1 MKEFIMSKSRLLSE
15 AGFLLAV
22 SLLLLVN
29 QGFVAVQVIYLLI
42 AVIFTGVS
50 YLLPRIANWFFQ
62 VILLLLCTFWP
73 ELALFLPALM
83 RVIAPEDSKD
93 DVLFLLGFLL
103 IATVVHHS
111 LTELAFVILLL
122 LFAFYLRKKDQ
133 RMSDLEKKYIAS
145 KDTHWEKQQQLSQKN
160 KALALS
166 QETKLALQIA
176 EERNRIARDIHDNVG
191 HLLSSAILQIGAL
204 EMINQEPKL
213 NDPLANL
220 SATVHTGMDRIRQS
234 VHDLHETSISFQQS
248 LEFLIADFPSPVTI
262 EGNLFE
268 GLNEAQQNC
277 FLMVIKE
284 ALTNSIKHSHA
295 KTLVLHFRTLPAF
308 FRLQIT
314 NDGVRTSQNPD
325 TGIGLK
331 TMRQRVQEQQ
341 GQVHIL
347 QENQRFQ
354 LTIILPKEEHQ

>member
-1 MKEFIMSKSRLLSE
+1 MKESAMSKSRLLSE
-15 AGFLLAV
+15 AGFLLAI

-29 QGFVAVQVIYLLI
+29 QGFVAVQVIFLLI
-42 AVIFTGVS
+42 AIFFTGVS
-50 YLLPRIANWFFQ
+50 YLLPRKASWFFQ

-73 ELALFLPALM
+73 ELALFLPAMM
-83 RVIAPEDSKD
+83 RVIAPEERKD
-93 DVLFLLGFLL
+93 DILSLLGFLL
-103 IATVVHHS
+103 IATVGNQS
-111 LTELAFVILLL
+111 PSKIAFVILLL
-122 LFAFYLRKKDQ
+122 LVAFYLRKKEQ
-133 RMSDLEKKYIAS
+133 RMSALEKKYIAS
-145 KDTHWEKQQQLSQKN
+145 KDTHWEKQQQLSQQN
-160 KALALS
+160 KVLALS

-234 VHDLHETSISFQQS
+234 VHDLHETSITFQQS
-248 LEFLIADFPSPVTI
+248 LEFLIADFPSSVTI
-262 EGNLFE
+262 EGTLFE

-295 KTLVLHFRTLPAF
+295 KTVVLHFRTLPAF

-314 NDGVRTSQNPD
+314 NDGVRGSQIAK

>member
-1 MKEFIMSKSRLLSE
+1 MKESPMTNYRPLTE
-15 AGFLLAV
+15 AGFFLAI
-22 SLLLLVN
+22 SLFLLVN

-42 AVIFTGVS
+42 AVLFTGVS
-50 YLLPRIANWFFQ
+50 YLLPKKPSWFFQ
-62 VILLLLCTFWP
+62 VILLLLCAFWP
-73 ELALFLPALM
+73 ALALFLPAMM
-83 RVIAPEDSKD
+83 RVIAPKERQD
-93 DVLFLLGFLL
+93 DGLFLLGFLL
-103 IATVVHHS
+103 ISTVGNHS
-111 LTELAFVILLL
+111 PTELAFIILLL
-122 LFAFYLRKKDQ
+122 LFAFYLRKKEQ
-133 RMSDLEKKYIAS
+133 RMIDLEKKYIAS
-145 KDTHWEKQQQLSQKN
+145 KDTHWEKQQQLSEQN

-213 NDPLANL
+213 NVPLANL

-234 VHDLHETSISFQQS
+234 VHDLHETSISFPQAI
-248 LEFLIADFPSPVTI
+248 EFLIADFPSSVTI

-268 GLNEAQQNC
+268 GLSEAQQNC

-295 KTLVLHFRTLPAF
+295 KTVVVHFRTLPAF
-308 FRLQIT
+308 YRLQIT
-314 NDGVRTSQNPD
+314 NEDVNSPQTANS
-325 TGIGLK
+325 GIGLK
-331 TMRQRVQEQQ
+331 TMRQRVQELQ